1 MWGSVVKKI
10 PLLRLRPIILSV
22 IVMVLLA
29 LAWLPT
35 GEFAPGDRTNKAQ
48 LYVSYEQT
56 GDRQLDDVLFDV
68 QQRIEQR
75 HEWRLVDAPAA
86 YAWQLTV
93 SIEQAQQLVI
103 NGSLLTPTTASE
115 QRFRVQGP
123 IGTQGAL
130 PEQFVKVLIDLV
142 ENGETSRAGL

>member
-1 MWGSVVKKI
+1 M
-10 PLLRLRPIILSV
+10 PLLRLRPIILSI

-29 LAWLPT
+29 LAWLPS
-35 GEFAPGDRTNKAQ
+35 GQYAPGDRTNKPQ
-48 LYVSYEQT
+48 LYVVY
-56 GDRQLDDVLFDV
+56 DAAANAALNDVMFDL

-93 SIEQAQQLVI
+93 KVEQNEQLVI
-103 NGSLLTPTTASE
+103 TGTLLTPQTATE
-115 QRFRVQGP
+115 QRFKVQGP
-123 IGTQGAL
+123 PAAQGAL

-142 ENGETSRAGL
+142 ENGETARAGL

>member
-1 MWGSVVKKI
+1 MKKM

-35 GEFAPGDRTNKAQ
+35 GEFAPGDRTNKPQ
-48 LYVSYEQT
+48 LYVSYEAAT
-56 GDRQLDDVLFDV
+56 TPELDDVIFDL

-75 HEWRLVDAPAA
+75 HEWRIVEQPAA

-93 SIEQAQQLVI
+93 RVEVAEQLVI
-103 NGSLLTPTTASE
+103 NGRLATPQAASE
-115 QRFRVQGP
+115 QRFKVQGP
-123 IGTQGAL
+123 PAAQGAL

-142 ENGETSRAGL
+142 ENGETARAGL